1 MLYREGNPEPR
12 VLSLFDQ
19 LLVALET
26 TKGVHLIFR
35 CEIGEKKKTV
45 VFDAYAY
52 AYDGEVPIGR

>member
-26 TKGVHLIFR
+26 TKGVHCDL
-35 CEIGEKKKTV
+35 
-45 VFDAYAY
+45 
-52 AYDGEVPIGR
+52 